1 MAQLVEYGLECAE
14 SEKATP
20 GKASIICCFLNNKIF
35 F

>member
-20 GKASIICCFLNNKIF
+20 GKASTLNTVIL
-35 F
+35 